1 MEFVHMKLLESRIIP
16 LLLQT
21 IPLGNNHKE
30 RKEYES
36 NRNRSSGGRFGQN
49 RHTERNSPYAANP
62 GGRPLVENI
71 DRVGWVLMAA
81 GSVDKAVWMFI
92 VPGWNFN

>member
-36 NRNRSSGGRFGQN
+36 NRHCSSGGRFGQN

-62 GGRPLVENI
+62 GGRPAADII
-71 DRVGWVLMAA
+71 DTVGEILLFYV
-81 GSVDKAVWMFI
+81 GF
-92 VPGWNFN
+92 G